1 MGLESRQKLDSKAH
15 VCNHYGILYS
25 GESEVKEK
33 TPSQSIC
40 HEEIGR
46 HWIDLC
52 SESVPKSNHKTRYLW
67 RPSSLPSSE
76 VGVIQ
81 YFPMPFF
88 HLAIVDL
95 PMYSL
100 LWWSC
105 SWITT
110 SYNVVVIL
118 DPGLFPLLLQVPTQ
132 ITATLCSASSVRAF
146 GDFTFHKE
154 IPEKP

>member
-1 MGLESRQKLDSKAH
+1 MGLESRQKIDSKAH
-15 VCNHYGILYS
+15 VCNHGGILYS

-33 TPSQSIC
+33 TPPQSTR
-40 HEEIGR
+40 HEEIGV
-46 HWIDLC
+46 HCIYLC
-52 SESVPKSNHKTRYLW
+52 SESVPKSNHKAHYLW
-67 RPSSLPSSE
+67 RSSSQPSSE

-81 YFPMPFF
+81 FFPMPLF

-105 SWITT
+105 GWITT
-110 SYNVVVIL
+110 SHNAVVIL
-118 DPGLFPLLLQVPTQ
+118 DPRLFPLLLQVPTL
-132 ITATLCSASSVRAF
+132 ITASLSSASSVRAF